1 VRNTRHRL
9 LVTFASII
17 VGLQTFAPL
26 AFGQTS
32 YTFSTI
38 DVPLPNGQLGFTS
51 LSDVNEEGQIVGGF
65 TDSLLGPYGFLLNFT
80 KKKIRSTEIRC
91 SGKDVVATE
100 PQSINRHGEI
110 AGIASV
116 IVERIKIPQPPFKI
130 FITKISGF
138 FRDRR
143 GNCTILDFPGANLTE
158 AIGVNDDGQVV
169 GDYSDANGIFHGFF
183 WDAGQFLTIDV
194 PFPGARFTAP
204 SGINNIGQIV
214 GFYFDNNVTEAF
226 PNGHAHGFLFDNGI
240 FTQFDFPDAVATFP
254 GDLNDEG
261 QIVGIFAADTDSI
274 GRSFLLDA
282 GTFTTFDVPLS
293 GVVATQVS
301 GINNRG
307 QIVGRYIKSNP
318 DDLDNPFPSHGFVA
332 TPNVNSQ
339 VVANF
344 TRTTG
349 NVTKRMNQH

>member
-1 VRNTRHRL
+1 MRNTRHRL

-17 VGLQTFAPL
+17 VGIQTFAAP
-26 AFGQTS
+26 AFGQTSESASS

-51 LSDVNEEGQIVGGF
+51 LADINEEGQITGGF
-65 TDSLLGPYGFLLNFT
+65 TDSNLGPYGFLLNF
-80 KKKIRSTEIRC
+80 KKKVHSTEIRC
-91 SGKDVVATE
+91 SGKDVVVTE
-100 PQSINRHGEI
+100 PQSINTHGEI
-110 AGIASV
+110 AGFASV

-130 FITKISGF
+130 LITKISGF
-138 FRDRR
+138 FRDRT
-143 GNCTILDFPGANLTE
+143 GKCTILDFPGANLTE
-158 AIGVNDDGQVV
+158 AVGVNDDGQVV
-169 GDYSDANGIFHGFF
+169 GDYRDANGVFHGFF

-194 PFPGARFTAP
+194 PFPGARSTAP

-214 GFYFDNNVTEAF
+214 GFYFDVTESF
-226 PNGHAHGFLFDNGI
+226 PNGHARGFLYDNGI
-240 FTQFDFPDAVATFP
+240 FTSFDFPGAVETLPVDF
-254 GDLNDEG
+254 NDNG
-261 QIVGIFAADTDSI
+261 QIVGIFAAENDSI

-293 GVVATQVS
+293 GIVATQVS

-344 TRTTG
+344 TRT
-349 NVTKRMNQH
+349 RH